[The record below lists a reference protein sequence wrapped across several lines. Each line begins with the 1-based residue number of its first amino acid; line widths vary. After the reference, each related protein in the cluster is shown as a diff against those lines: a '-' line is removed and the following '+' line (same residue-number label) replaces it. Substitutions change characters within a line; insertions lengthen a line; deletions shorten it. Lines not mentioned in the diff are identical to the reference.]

1 MKKNMDKE
9 FDSKLREKLDG
20 FRPEVPA
27 QIWDRIQTELDNKQE
42 TVVLGVQKAR
52 KFQWSRWAAAVVLI
66 TIGTIYFATNRSQ
79 EVIYLANHE
88 SQQSD
93 NRPEI
98 MEQQVQPAPDPA
110 AETGGKKLSDDIRT
124 ISRVLA
130 STLQSAES
138 KTRISEESKDQ
149 AQNQFALNIEPSK
162 TSNSETD
169 ENLIK
174 GKAEEKTIFN
184 ENALASVQIEPDLN
198 DPLSTRRLAQIED
211 LNAVA
216 VRKDE
221 VENNPLAK
229 ESIAETQV
237 RSRFGVSK
245 LLNLMVA
252 QLDRR
257 DEKFVSFSNDEE
269 GSLKIDFNLAQA
281 RK

>member
-1 MKKNMDKE
+1 MDKE

-20 FRPEVPA
+20 FRPEVDP

-110 AETGGKKLSDDIRT
+110 IETGGKKLSDDIRT

>member
-1 MKKNMDKE
+1 MDKE